1 MKVWEITEEPH
12 PTLSH
17 LLWRY
22 QLPYSAVGFTKTR
35 EEAEQMVAMAQLN
48 LQGEDYGDPQAG

>member
-48 LQGEDYGDPQAG
+48 LQGEDDALH